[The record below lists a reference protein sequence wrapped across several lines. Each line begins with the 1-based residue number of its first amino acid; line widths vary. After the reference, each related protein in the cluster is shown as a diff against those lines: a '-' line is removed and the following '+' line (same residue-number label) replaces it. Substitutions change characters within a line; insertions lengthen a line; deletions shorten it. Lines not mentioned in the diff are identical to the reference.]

1 MHNLGTDGKFPAKI
15 SWWLIINVSIRFIC
29 LQNYFLDQQH
39 VNLAPQADFHE
50 LAAFLPLDQEAGTL
64 DDNMHSACTWFFHHV
79 HLDRNLPNLGRIS
92 WISRK
97 TDRKNAWAL
106 LLSLLFAC
114 SRMILVEGYVHGNA
128 NIQLSSPKLWLPKN
142 HREVKLRELSELLE
156 IKFEVILPWRKQHDQ
171 RYTQYPIIEETVRK
185 LSGTVNR
192 FWWIRWKQQRNS
204 T

>member
-1 MHNLGTDGKFPAKI
+1 MHNLGTDCKFPAKI

-79 HLDRNLPNLGRIS
+79 HLDWNLPNLGRIS

-97 TDRKNAWAL
+97 TDRKNAWAFFCHYFL
-106 LLSLLFAC
+106 HAPEWSWLRAMCMAMQIF
-114 SRMILVEGYVHGNA
+114 
-128 NIQLSSPKLWLPKN
+128 SSVPLN
-142 HREVKLRELSELLE
+142 YGC
-156 IKFEVILPWRKQHDQ
+156 Q
-171 RYTQYPIIEETVRK
+171 RTIEK
-185 LSGTVNR
+185 LS
-192 FWWIRWKQQRNS
+192 
-204 T
+204 